1 MSNKSVADWRREAG
15 LVYIEN
21 QEVDLVKEAIQFSGR
36 EVRSINLEQFDEL
49 MLVLSNYYIYLHS
62 QLGIISARVRHLEES
77 FDIEVAPLASKY
89 GASHAKERRAI
100 AISKNE
106 ILQKKKIILDRET
119 AKLEMLRPVC
129 DTIKNKIYVMSKIYD
144 RRVRNEYRSP
154 RS

>member
-1 MSNKSVADWRREAG
+1 MSNKSVADWRRQAG

-21 QEVDLVKEAIQFSGR
+21 QKEDLLKEAIQFSAA
-36 EVRSINLEQFDEL
+36 EVRAINLPEFDEL

-62 QLGIISARVRHLEES
+62 QLGILSARVNHLEET
-77 FDIEVAPLASKY
+77 FDIEVAPLAAKY
-89 GASHAKERRAI
+89 GASHARERRAI

-106 ILQKKKIILDRET
+106 MLQSKQEQLAVEQ

-144 RRVRNEYRSP
+144 RRVRNEYRST
-154 RS
+154 RG